1 MKAFQSVKLGKKDAG
16 NWLKGRWH
24 AKARC
29 RVESEVEFEA
39 EVVLKLKAPGGC
51 KLGKKGVENGK

>member
-1 MKAFQSVKLGKKDAG
+1 VKLGKKDAG
-16 NWLKGRWH
+16 KWLKGRWH